1 MKSSNGDSA
10 MDAGESVNSFPA
22 SMAQKTCTHTR
33 MVRGEI
39 TFDFNR
45 PGQERASYA
54 APVSVLVCADCGS
67 VSMQAEMHRFLC
79 DWLEG
84 R

>member
-1 MKSSNGDSA
+1 MKNSNGDTA
-10 MDAGESVNSFPA
+10 MDAGGSMNNFPA
-22 SMAQKTCTHTR
+22 SMTQITCMHNRT
-33 MVRGEI
+33 VRGEV
-39 TFDFNR
+39 TLDFNR

-67 VSMQAEMHRFLC
+67 VSLQAEMHRFLC